1 METAEGICPSNSTKL
16 RRCCSSAELDL
27 RECLHHAASGLL
39 SHVVLAKVP
48 SGNAASDGTES
59 RKADKH

>member
-1 METAEGICPSNSTKL
+1 METAKSTKL
-16 RRCCSSAELDL
+16 RRCYSLAVLDL

-48 SGNAASDGTES
+48 SSNAASNGTES